1 MTRQYKVTKTSAEGH
16 VEWSM
21 TTADVKDALRSFNA
35 GLEAAGH
42 DDRRYANIQYDLL
55 VAMTGVQDSL
65 TVLDPDY
72 GGQLSFTR
80 SDESRKSQAKG

>member
-1 MTRQYKVTKTSAEGH
+1 MTRQYKVTKTSAEGY

-21 TTADVKDALRSFNA
+21 TTANVKDALRHFNT

-55 VAMTGVQDSL
+55 IAMTEGKDSI
-65 TVLDPDY
+65 TVLDSDCS
-72 GGQLSFTR
+72 GQLSFTR
-80 SDESRKSQAKG
+80 ISESRKSQAKG